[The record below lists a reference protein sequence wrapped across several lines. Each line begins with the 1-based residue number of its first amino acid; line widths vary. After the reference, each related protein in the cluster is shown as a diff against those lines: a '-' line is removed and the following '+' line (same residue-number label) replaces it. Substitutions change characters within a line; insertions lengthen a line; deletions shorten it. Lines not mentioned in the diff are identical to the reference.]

1 MKESPKATDEQIREV
16 ERLLAFGVG
25 RPSSPFEVLGIP
37 KDEVLTV
44 STTEI
49 TKRFRQLSLS
59 LHPDKCP
66 HAEAGTAFSIL
77 EKSYNALKQEPV
89 LLQLQRAEGKRQMEE
104 RQKKEKD
111 EEQKMRKEMEK
122 EKVLGQKRAREEG
135 AGSSFLSLG
144 QRCCLSATGVSS
156 DQQKESEIKRI
167 LCCTATSYFEIL
179 DVDPESDFDVERQV
193 LSSST
198 TKVEKDRSEADKTVT
213 REEVRSTSSSTTVD
227 GSEKIIRKKYRRIAQ
242 ALHPDKCT
250 LPGTVDAFQRVEKAH
265 LELVDP
271 KKFIRYKAAYQQA
284 KKKEELLRRSNGFGM
299 SGRLGTGM
307 AFMEGIGGGGEEGDS
322 LEARRAADLREHAL
336 KAARLAEEIAEKKKR
351 VEEIAAEEASL
362 GAMLERQRKGWK
374 DMMML

>member
-1 MKESPKATDEQIREV
+1 MGSSKETEEQIREV

-44 STTEI
+44 TTNEI
-49 TKRFRQLSLS
+49 TKRFRQLSLI

-66 HAEAGTAFSIL
+66 HAEAGAAFSIL
-77 EKSYNALKQEPV
+77 EKCYNALKQEPV
-89 LLQLQRAEGKRQMEE
+89 LLQLQRAEGKKQMEE
-104 RQKKEKD
+104 RQKKEKE
-111 EEQKMRKEMEK
+111 EEQKRRKEMEK
-122 EKVLGQKRAREEG
+122 EKALGQKRAREEG
-135 AGSSFLSLG
+135 GGSSFPSLG
-144 QRCCLSATGVSS
+144 QRCCLSTTGVSS

-167 LCCTATSYFEIL
+167 LSCTATSYFEIL
-179 DVDPESDFDVERQV
+179 DVDPESDFGVEHQV
-193 LSSST
+193 LPSST
-198 TKVEKDRSEADKTVT
+198 AKTEKDRNEVEKTVT
-213 REEVRSTSSSTTVD
+213 REEVRTTSSSTNVD
-227 GSEKIIRKKYRRIAQ
+227 GSEKLIRKKYRRIAQ

-250 LPGTVDAFQRVEKAH
+250 LAGTVEAFQRVEKAH

-284 KKKEELLRRSNGFGM
+284 KKKELLLRGNGFGM
-299 SGRLGTGM
+299 SDRLGTGM
-307 AFMEGIGGGGEEGDS
+307 TFMEGLGGSGGEGDS

-336 KAARLAEEIAEKKKR
+336 KAARLAGEIAEKKKR
-351 VEEIAAEEASL
+351 EEERAAEEASL